1 MLWGNVVRAFPAAF
15 CLVAALVLS
24 ASQPVLAFENQWH
37 LGVGAGIANYD
48 RGSSVAPAFG
58 IHGAYG
64 LSDSF
69 DARLE
74 LINSWH
80 SSDPLGAA
88 LLGVTC
94 KLDVIQLIPWG
105 GLAVGGYYLGDGLSG
120 KGRNSFEP
128 GMAALFGLDYA
139 WSREWGLSLALGLHM
154 LPFAEDRTP
163 VAVRATTALLR
174 VEHRWGW

>member
-1 MLWGNVVRAFPAAF
+1 MRAFPAVF
-15 CLVAALVLS
+15 GLVAVVVS
-24 ASQPVLAFENQWH
+24 AVTRPSLAFENQWH
-37 LGVGAGIANYD
+37 LGVGAGLANYD
-48 RGSSVAPAFG
+48 RASSIAPAFG
-58 IHGAYG
+58 VHGAYG

-80 SSDPLGAA
+80 SSAPLAAA
-88 LLGVTC
+88 LAGITY

-128 GMAALFGLDYA
+128 GVAALLGLDYA
-139 WSREWGLSLALGLHM
+139 WSREWGLSLAFGLHM

-163 VAVRATTALLR
+163 VALRYTTSMLR
-174 VEHRWGW
+174 IEHRWGW